1 MILYIFVHNLKIN
14 LMEDREKQLLK
25 EIWNTYSELKEE
37 PDKSFE
43 IRYGKSYKVEPSATS
58 YTTNVS
64 VLLQKII
71 ELQKDYNPS
80 YLDSS
85 TIYNLKLTTGKEVDL
100 IEYAKSK
107 KALQSSMR
115 KATNQ
120 IKIDLYSLLKKAEEV
135 SNGIEE
141 PTADKTDKEE

>member
-1 MILYIFVHNLKIN
+1 
-14 LMEDREKQLLK
+14 MEDREKQLLK
-25 EIWNTYSELKEE
+25 EIWSTYNELKEE

-43 IRYGKSYKVEPSATS
+43 IRYGKLYKVAPSASS
-58 YTTNVS
+58 YSTNVS
-64 VLLQKII
+64 ILLQQVIK
-71 ELQKDYNPS
+71 LQKDYTPS

-85 TIYNLKLTTGKEVDL
+85 AIHDLKLTIGKEVDL

-107 KALQSSMR
+107 KTLQSSMR

-141 PTADKTDKEE
+141 PTADKTNKEE

>member
-1 MILYIFVHNLKIN
+1 
-14 LMEDREKQLLK
+14 MEDREKQLLK
-25 EIWNTYSELKEE
+25 EIWSTYNDLKEE

-43 IRYGKSYKVEPSATS
+43 IRYGKSYKVEPSASS
-58 YTTNVS
+58 YSTNVS
-64 VLLQKII
+64 ILLQKVIK
-71 ELQKDYNPS
+71 LQKDYTPS

-85 TIYNLKLTTGKEVDL
+85 AIHDLKLTIGKEVDL

-115 KATNQ
+115 EATNQ

-135 SNGIEE
+135 SNDIEE
-141 PTADKTDKEE
+141 PTADKTNKEE